1 SPEASRPTR
10 RAHEFRIFSNHD
22 LTPHLQNYRNHLQNL
37 RLLGAQIVVPI
48 VLQGASGR
56 RLSVLRQRHACGV
69 SGHRSANAWLSAY
82 PGTLPACSGC
92 LPAAYGSSVPFRR
105 HDGVTPEQ
113 AEAVE
118 AVLTGPFYDGPY
130 KVSGA
135 ATMVVP
141 LPSSVWTA
149 RLLKLIVDHM

>member
-1 SPEASRPTR
+1 MP
-10 RAHEFRIFSNHD
+10 
-22 LTPHLQNYRNHLQNL
+22 
-37 RLLGAQIVVPI
+37 
-48 VLQGASGR
+48 
-56 RLSVLRQRHACGV
+56 
-69 SGHRSANAWLSAY
+69 
-82 PGTLPACSGC
+82 
-92 LPAAYGSSVPFRR
+92 
-105 HDGVTPEQ
+105 PEQ

-149 RLLKLIVDHM
+149 RLLKLIVDHMEKR